1 MGNYQGETK
10 RRAAKI
16 DRYLAVKG
24 SKQWEAVARK
34 EGGRKGEG
42 RSRWLLKIALSFSAS
57 IDAGVA
63 VVNVCSVMS
72 KRHDGA
78 GIIYAGRGS
87 GVSRAGR
94 LREFALGPTLLQEG
108 HPARHLQEQLP
119 RLKSM
124 IFVWIA
130 RRELACCYFFFA
142 FPPLK
147 AFEWTTLRGLNW
159 KEGRKGRVR
168 PTLM

>member
-1 MGNYQGETK
+1 M
-10 RRAAKI
+10 
-16 DRYLAVKG
+16 
-24 SKQWEAVARK
+24 
-34 EGGRKGEG
+34 
-42 RSRWLLKIALSFSAS
+42 KIALSFSAS

-130 RRELACCYFFFA
+130 RRELACCYFFFCLSA
-142 FPPLK
+142 LK
-147 AFEWTTLRGLNW
+147 SFRVDDAEGTQLERR
-159 KEGRKGRVR
+159 KEGKSATYTNVTIKRLLFASLITPLDTK
-168 PTLM
+168 T